1 MAPDCLPTR
10 SRLPCQRRVAA
21 PRSSACI
28 PPARQPARVLV
39 ARTELVR
46 TFIGAALQQP
56 DNARLRHQTKYS
68 PGLARHGNATRGIRF
83 GVLLSTHSRR
93 GAPTRHLGIEL
104 RELAVGD
111 DARVQK
117 LDLEDERRLPR
128 DLPRDPRVAVAAR
141 YPARPGFP
149 RASERI
155 GRSAPDPRVATASS
169 SSDASSVL
177 PIRADAY

>member
-28 PPARQPARVLV
+28 PPASQLGSAYGASAHVHRRSAATTRQ
-39 ARTELVR
+39 RT
-46 TFIGAALQQP
+46 TATP
-56 DNARLRHQTKYS
+56 DNVQ

-111 DARVQK
+111 DARVQE

-128 DLPRDPRVAVAAR
+128 DLPRDPRVAVAAQ

-169 SSDASSVL
+169 SSDTSSVL